1 MIDPRDIH
9 SLSDFQRNTKSHIRR
24 LKRSG
29 RVAVLT
35 VNGKAAVVVQDAESY
50 QKLLDQL
57 AEAEELAAVQESLR
71 DLEAGKGRP
80 IGEFAKEF
88 RAKHT
93 ARKRKSA

>member
-1 MIDPRDIH
+1 MIDPKDIH
-9 SLSDFQRNTKSHIRR
+9 SLSDFQRNAKSHIRK

-35 VNGKAAVVVQDAESY
+35 VNGKAAVVVQDAETY

-57 AEAEELAAVQESLR
+57 AEAEEVAAIQESLK

-80 IGEFAKEF
+80 IREFAKEF
-88 RAKHT
+88 RARRP
-93 ARKRKSA
+93 ARRRKSA